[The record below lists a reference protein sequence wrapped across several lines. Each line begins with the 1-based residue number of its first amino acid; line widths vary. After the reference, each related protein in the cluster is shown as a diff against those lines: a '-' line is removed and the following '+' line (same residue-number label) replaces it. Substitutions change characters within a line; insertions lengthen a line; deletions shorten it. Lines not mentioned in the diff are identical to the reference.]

1 MEKKQPS
8 RVKCCV
14 WFEFHASHWGHSFW
28 TVVHLKVT
36 ANPLNTNPNVVSPC
50 SHICRWCHSSL
61 WRVNKTRAKQVDM
74 ARSMEGWLSNDG
86 TSRFI
91 KLNILF
97 VHDNW
102 ACEQSEA
109 MDGEKMALCRAQA
122 GTGFMQ
128 EWMMAKHN
136 VNLRISWSDI
146 HAALFLESTEALLIE
161 APRGLAN

>member
-14 WFEFHASHWGHSFW
+14 WIEFHASHWGHSFW

-74 ARSMEGWLSNDG
+74 ARSMEGWAVMELQGLSNW
-86 TSRFI
+86 TFFLFMTTEHASSQKQWMVR
-91 KLNILF
+91 KWLF
-97 VHDNW
+97 VGLRRELGSCKNGWWQNTTWIWGSVEVTSMLHCW
-102 ACEQSEA
+102 
-109 MDGEKMALCRAQA
+109 KALKHCSLRHH
-122 GTGFMQ
+122 GT
-128 EWMMAKHN
+128 
-136 VNLRISWSDI
+136 
-146 HAALFLESTEALLIE
+146 
-161 APRGLAN
+161 